1 MARRKTRSGARR
13 RNAAPAADAREGTA
27 GASRQTDDARQ
38 RQPRGRRTQIRR
50 PGVRAGPLRARE
62 ALEAVLHPRPADGAP
77 WKHLPLVLALAFA
90 VRAAVALSGDFVLH
104 PDEIMQYLEPAHRLV
119 FGTGITFWE
128 YFYGARSWLVPG
140 LVAGV
145 LTLFD
150 TVGLGQPRW
159 YVGGV
164 ELTFCAISL
173 AIPAGMYFFAR
184 HHFSEASARAALLAG
199 AFWYELAGFAHKP
212 MTEFVATAALVP
224 LMALCVRPA
233 GLRER
238 SVWPAVG
245 LAVLAGAVRLQYAP
259 FALVLL
265 GVVFVRS
272 QNKTRLALAA
282 AGLVLAVGV
291 FDAVT
296 WDGGLFHSY
305 VTNVRF
311 NLALGAMRAGESPP
325 WQYLEW
331 LAIAGAGLGVP
342 CVVAALLRP
351 GRYAFLLALIT
362 LVLAIHSLQEHKE
375 YRFVFVVVPLWLL
388 IGADLV
394 ARAAEFGHR
403 AHRPGSPERGTPIPE
418 RGARVPE
425 DEKRVPERGARV
437 PEDGKR
443 VPERGARIP
452 EDGKRVPER
461 GARIPEDGKRVPER
475 GARIPE
481 DGKRVPERG
490 ARIPEDGK
498 RVLERWIG
506 ATAAGLFAA
515 VSVAGV
521 LNALPFQDRLYRAWS
536 NETGAVRFVRR
547 HDPIFAAYRHLATA
561 PGVGAVW
568 QTDRAH
574 YNLPGYYYL
583 HRAIPFYDTVTVDSI
598 RRGGP
603 ELTATVSHIVS
614 ADPDLAVPGYSVERE
629 FGAVRILRRDES
641 EPPVRRWQAYAPVLV
656 DELTERIMHRVDP
669 HAPPAP
675 ANAGIRFEGL

>member
-1 MARRKTRSGARR
+1 MARRKTRGGAGRR
-13 RNAAPAADAREGTA
+13 GAARAAGDGEGTG
-27 GASRQTDDARQ
+27 GASRQADGAREP
-38 RQPRGRRTQIRR
+38 QPRGRRTQSRR
-50 PGVRAGPLRARE
+50 TGVRAGPLRARE
-62 ALEAVLHPRPADGAP
+62 VLEAALHPQPAGGAP
-77 WKHLPLVLALAFA
+77 WRHLPLVLALAFA

-150 TVGLGQPRW
+150 TVGLGQPQW

-164 ELTFCAISL
+164 ELTLCAISL

-184 HHFSEASARAALLAG
+184 HHFSEATARAALLAG

-212 MTEFVATAALVP
+212 MTEFVASAALVA
-224 LMALCVRPA
+224 LLALCVRPA
-233 GLRER
+233 GLHER
-238 SVWPAVG
+238 SVWPAAA
-245 LAVLAGAVRLQYAP
+245 LAVLAAAVRVQYAP
-259 FALVLL
+259 LALVLL
-265 GVVFVRS
+265 GIVFLRS
-272 QNKTRLALAA
+272 QNKMRLALAA

-311 NLALGAMRAGESPP
+311 NLVLGAMRAGESPP

-342 CVVAALLRP
+342 CVVVALLRP
-351 GRYAFLLALIT
+351 GRYAFLLALIV
-362 LVLAIHSLQEHKE
+362 LVLAIHTLQDHKE

-394 ARAAEFGHR
+394 ARATGSERRTRRLGHSQRGIR
-403 AHRPGSPERGTPIPE
+403 APVREARVADLGAPIPE
-418 RGARVPE
+418 HR
-425 DEKRVPERGARV
+425 
-437 PEDGKR
+437 
-443 VPERGARIP
+443 ARI
-452 EDGKRVPER
+452 
-461 GARIPEDGKRVPER
+461 A
-475 GARIPE
+475 
-481 DGKRVPERG
+481 
-490 ARIPEDGK
+490 
-498 RVLERWIG
+498 ERWI
-506 ATAAGLFAA
+506 AISAAGLFAA

-536 NETGAVRFVRR
+536 NEIGAVSFVRR

-561 PGVGAVW
+561 PGVDAVW

-574 YNLPGYYYL
+574 HNLPGYYFL
-583 HRAIPFYDTVTVDSI
+583 HRAIPFYDTLTAGSI

-614 ADPDLAVPGYSVERE
+614 ADPNLTVPGYSVERE

-641 EPPVRRWQAYAPVLV
+641 GPPVRRWQAYAPILV
-656 DELTERIMHRVDP
+656 DELAVRIMRRVDP
-669 HAPPAP
+669 HAPSAP
-675 ANAGIRFEGL
+675 ASYGIRFEDTRPPGARDGDGRP